1 MSQRNNF
8 GSKLGVVLA
17 AAGSAV
23 GLGNVWRFPTEVGNN
38 GGAAF
43 ILIYLCCILFI
54 GVPVMLSEFVIGR
67 HTHANTIG
75 AFRKLAPGTWWRLG
89 GIEGVFV
96 AFFISCYYI
105 IVSGWT
111 LHYMVAS
118 MCNQL
123 TGDQDYKSYFSDFVS
138 SPLEPVVYAVVFML
152 LVHVIIV
159 RGVEKG
165 IERFSKLMMPML
177 LLIIGVLVV
186 CSFSMSGFT
195 EGVTYMLRPDFS
207 KVTPNIVLSAVGQ
220 AFYSLSLAMGCLCTY
235 ASYFGPDTNLAKTA
249 VSVSVIDT
257 CVAVLCGFI
266 IFPAVFSVPGVE
278 ANEGPG
284 LVFITLPHVF
294 NIAFHNVPIIGYVF
308 STLFYVLLMLS
319 ALTSAISLHE
329 VATAYIH
336 EEWNV
341 SRKRAACMVTVG
353 CLLLGVACSLSMGV
367 WNDFRIC
374 GLCLF
379 DLFDYVSAKIIL
391 PLGGIIICLFVG
403 WKLDRQMVYN
413 EVTNNGTLHL
423 GPSDAATAAGARPSL
438 GARLLSRLHPFR
450 IYIFLVRWVAPTA
463 IAVIFINEL
472 LR

>member
-1 MSQRNNF
+1 MSHRGSF

-43 ILIYLCCILFI
+43 ILIYLFSVFFI
-54 GVPVMLSEFVIGR
+54 GVPVMVSEFVIGR
-67 HTHANTIG
+67 NTHANTIT
-75 AFRKLAPGTWWRLG
+75 AFRKLAPKSWWRIG

-105 IVSGWT
+105 VVAGWT
-111 LHYMVAS
+111 LHYTVAS
-118 MCNQL
+118 FANRL
-123 TGDQDYKSYFSDFVS
+123 SGDHDYKAFFNDFVS
-138 SPLEPVVYAVVFML
+138 SPWEPVAYAVVFML
-152 LVHVIIV
+152 MTHFVIV
-159 RGVEKG
+159 RGVERG

-177 LLIIGVLVV
+177 LLIIAVLVI

-195 EGVTYMLRPDFS
+195 EGITFLLRPDFS
-207 KVTPNIVLSAVGQ
+207 KVTPTVVLSAVGQ

-249 VSVSVIDT
+249 MNVSLIDT
-257 CVAVLCGFI
+257 CVAILCGFI

-278 ANEGPG
+278 PGEGPG

-294 NIAFHNVPIIGYVF
+294 NIAFHSVPVIGYLF
-308 STLFYVLLMLS
+308 SGLFYLLLLLS

-329 VATAYIH
+329 PVTAYIH
-336 EEWNV
+336 EEWHF
-341 SRKRAACMVTVG
+341 SRKSAAWMVTLG
-353 CLLLGVACSLSMGV
+353 CILLAVACSLSMGI
-367 WNDFRIC
+367 WNSFQIG

-403 WKLDRQMVYN
+403 WRLDRQLVYN
-413 EVTNNGTLHL
+413 EVTNNG
-423 GPSDAATAAGARPSL
+423 
-438 GARLLSRLHPFR
+438 RLRIRFFRL
-450 IYIFLVRWVAPTA
+450 YIFLVRWVAPLA
-463 IAVIFINEL
+463 IAFIFLNEL
-472 LR
+472 FLR

>member
-1 MSQRNNF
+1 MSHRGSF

-43 ILIYLCCILFI
+43 ILIYLFSVFFI
-54 GVPVMLSEFVIGR
+54 GVPVMVSEFVIGR
-67 HTHANTIG
+67 NTHANTIT
-75 AFRKLAPGTWWRLG
+75 AFRKLAPKSWWRIG

-105 IVSGWT
+105 VVAGWT
-111 LHYMVAS
+111 LHYTVAS
-118 MCNQL
+118 FANRL
-123 TGDQDYKSYFSDFVS
+123 SGDHDYKAFFNDFVS
-138 SPLEPVVYAVVFML
+138 SPWEPVAYAVVFML
-152 LVHVIIV
+152 MTHFVIV
-159 RGVEKG
+159 RGVERG

-177 LLIIGVLVV
+177 LLIIAVLVI

-195 EGVTYMLRPDFS
+195 EGITFLLRPDFS
-207 KVTPNIVLSAVGQ
+207 KVTPTVVLSAVGQ

-249 VSVSVIDT
+249 MNVSLIDT
-257 CVAVLCGFI
+257 CVAILCGFI

-278 ANEGPG
+278 PGEGPG

-294 NIAFHNVPIIGYVF
+294 NIAFHSVPVIGYLF
-308 STLFYVLLMLS
+308 SGLFYLLLLLS

-329 VATAYIH
+329 PVTAYIH
-336 EEWNV
+336 EEWHF
-341 SRKRAACMVTVG
+341 SRKSAAWMVTLG
-353 CLLLGVACSLSMGV
+353 CILLAVACSLSMGI
-367 WNDFRIC
+367 WNNFQIG

-403 WKLDRQMVYN
+403 WRLDRQLVYN
-413 EVTNNGTLHL
+413 EVTNSG
-423 GPSDAATAAGARPSL
+423 
-438 GARLLSRLHPFR
+438 RLRIRFFRL
-450 IYIFLVRWVAPTA
+450 YIFLVRWVAPLA
-463 IAVIFINEL
+463 IAFIFLNEL
-472 LR
+472 FLR

>member
-1 MSQRNNF
+1 MSHRGSF

-43 ILIYLCCILFI
+43 ILIYLFSVFFI
-54 GVPVMLSEFVIGR
+54 GVPVMVSEFVIGR
-67 HTHANTIG
+67 NTHANTIT
-75 AFRKLAPGTWWRLG
+75 AFRKLAPKSWWRIG

-105 IVSGWT
+105 VVAGWT
-111 LHYMVAS
+111 LHYTVAS
-118 MCNQL
+118 FANRL
-123 TGDQDYKSYFSDFVS
+123 SGDHDYKAFFNDFVS
-138 SPLEPVVYAVVFML
+138 SPWEPVAYAVVFML
-152 LVHVIIV
+152 MTHFVIV
-159 RGVEKG
+159 RGVERG

-177 LLIIGVLVV
+177 LLIIAVLVI

-195 EGVTYMLRPDFS
+195 EGITFLLRPDFS
-207 KVTPNIVLSAVGQ
+207 KVTPTVVLSAVGQ

-249 VSVSVIDT
+249 MNVSLIDT
-257 CVAVLCGFI
+257 CVAILCGFI

-278 ANEGPG
+278 PGEGPG

-294 NIAFHNVPIIGYVF
+294 NIAFHSVPVIGYLF
-308 STLFYVLLMLS
+308 SGLFYLLLLLS

-329 VATAYIH
+329 PVTAYIH
-336 EEWNV
+336 EEWHF
-341 SRKRAACMVTVG
+341 SRKSAAWMVTLG
-353 CLLLGVACSLSMGV
+353 CILLAVACSLSMGI
-367 WNDFRIC
+367 WNSFQIG

-403 WKLDRQMVYN
+403 WRLDRQLVYN
-413 EVTNNGTLHL
+413 EVTNSG
-423 GPSDAATAAGARPSL
+423 
-438 GARLLSRLHPFR
+438 RLRIRFFRL
-450 IYIFLVRWVAPTA
+450 YIFLVRWVAPLA
-463 IAVIFINEL
+463 IAFIFLNEL
-472 LR
+472 FWR

>member
-1 MSQRNNF
+1 MSHRGSF

-43 ILIYLCCILFI
+43 ILIYLFSVFFI
-54 GVPVMLSEFVIGR
+54 GVPVMVSEFVIGR
-67 HTHANTIG
+67 NTHANTIT
-75 AFRKLAPGTWWRLG
+75 AFRKLAPKSWWRIG

-105 IVSGWT
+105 VVAGWT
-111 LHYMVAS
+111 LHYTVAS
-118 MCNQL
+118 FANRL
-123 TGDQDYKSYFSDFVS
+123 SGDHDYKAFFNDFVS
-138 SPLEPVVYAVVFML
+138 SPWEPVAYAVVFML
-152 LVHVIIV
+152 MTHFVIV
-159 RGVEKG
+159 RGVERG

-177 LLIIGVLVV
+177 LLITAVLVI

-195 EGVTYMLRPDFS
+195 EGITFLLRPDFS
-207 KVTPNIVLSAVGQ
+207 KVTPTVVLSAVGQ

-249 VSVSVIDT
+249 MNVSLIDT
-257 CVAVLCGFI
+257 CVAILCGFI

-278 ANEGPG
+278 PGEGPG

-294 NIAFHNVPIIGYVF
+294 NIAFHSVPIIGYLF
-308 STLFYVLLMLS
+308 SGLFYLLLLLS

-329 VATAYIH
+329 PVTAYIH
-336 EEWNV
+336 EEWHF
-341 SRKRAACMVTVG
+341 SRKSAAWMVTLG
-353 CLLLGVACSLSMGV
+353 CILLAVACSLSMGI
-367 WNDFRIC
+367 WNSFQIG

-403 WKLDRQMVYN
+403 WRLNRQLVYN
-413 EVTNNGTLHL
+413 EVTNSG
-423 GPSDAATAAGARPSL
+423 
-438 GARLLSRLHPFR
+438 RLRIRFFRL
-450 IYIFLVRWVAPTA
+450 YIFLVRWVAPLA
-463 IAVIFINEL
+463 IAFIFLNEL
-472 LR
+472 FLR

>member
-1 MSQRNNF
+1 MANRSNF
-8 GSKLGVVLA
+8 GSKIGVVLA

-43 ILIYLCCILFI
+43 ILIYLFCVLFI
-54 GVPVMLSEFVIGR
+54 GMPVMVSEFVIGR
-67 HTHANTIG
+67 STHANTIT
-75 AFRKLAPGTWWRLG
+75 AFRKLAPKTWWRIG

-96 AFFISCYYI
+96 AFFIFCYYI

-111 LHYMVAS
+111 LHYTVAS
-118 MCNQL
+118 FLNHL
-123 TGDQDYKSYFSDFVS
+123 SGDQDYKAYFTNFVG
-138 SPLEPVVYAVVFML
+138 SPWEPIVYAVVFML
-152 LVHVIIV
+152 MVHVIII
-159 RGVEKG
+159 RGVQNG

-177 LLIIGVLVV
+177 LLIIAVLVV

-195 EGVTYMLRPDFS
+195 EGVTYLLKPDFS
-207 KVTPNIVLSAVGQ
+207 KVTPSVVLSAVGQ

-235 ASYFGPDTNLAKTA
+235 ASYFGPNTNLMKTA
-249 VSVSVIDT
+249 MSVSLIDT

-294 NIAFHNVPIIGYVF
+294 NIAFHNVPLIGYVF
-308 STLFYVLLMLS
+308 SSLFYVLLMLS

-329 VATAYIH
+329 PVTAYIH
-336 EEWNV
+336 EEWKV
-341 SRKRAACMVTVG
+341 SRHRAAWIVTVA
-353 CLLLGVACSLSMGV
+353 CILLGIACSLSMGV
-367 WNDFRIC
+367 WNGFRIG

-379 DLFDYVSAKIIL
+379 DLFDFISAKIIL

-403 WKLDRQMVYN
+403 WRLDRQLVYN
-413 EVTNNGTLHL
+413 EVTNNGTL
-423 GPSDAATAAGARPSL
+423 RI
-438 GARLLSRLHPFR
+438 RLFRL
-450 IYIFLVRWVAPTA
+450 YIFLVRWVSPLA

-472 LR
+472 FNK

>member
-1 MSQRNNF
+1 M
-8 GSKLGVVLA
+8 
-17 AAGSAV
+17 
-23 GLGNVWRFPTEVGNN
+23 
-38 GGAAF
+38 
-43 ILIYLCCILFI
+43 
-54 GVPVMLSEFVIGR
+54 
-67 HTHANTIG
+67 
-75 AFRKLAPGTWWRLG
+75 
-89 GIEGVFV
+89 
-96 AFFISCYYI
+96 
-105 IVSGWT
+105 
-111 LHYMVAS
+111 
-118 MCNQL
+118 
-123 TGDQDYKSYFSDFVS
+123 
-138 SPLEPVVYAVVFML
+138 
-152 LVHVIIV
+152 
-159 RGVEKG
+159 
-165 IERFSKLMMPML
+165 
-177 LLIIGVLVV
+177 
-186 CSFSMSGFT
+186 
-195 EGVTYMLRPDFS
+195 
-207 KVTPNIVLSAVGQ
+207 
-220 AFYSLSLAMGCLCTY
+220 
-235 ASYFGPDTNLAKTA
+235 
-249 VSVSVIDT
+249 
-257 CVAVLCGFI
+257 
-266 IFPAVFSVPGVE
+266 
-278 ANEGPG
+278 
-284 LVFITLPHVF
+284 
-294 NIAFHNVPIIGYVF
+294 PIIGYVF

>member
-1 MSQRNNF
+1 MSHRGSF

-43 ILIYLCCILFI
+43 ILIYLFSVFFI
-54 GVPVMLSEFVIGR
+54 GVPVMMSEFVIGR
-67 HTHANTIG
+67 NTHANTIT
-75 AFRKLAPGTWWRLG
+75 AFRKLAPKSWWRIG

-105 IVSGWT
+105 VVAGWT
-111 LHYMVAS
+111 LHYTVAS
-118 MCNQL
+118 LANRL
-123 TGDQDYKSYFSDFVS
+123 SGDHDYKAFFNDFVS
-138 SPLEPVVYAVVFML
+138 SPWEPVAYAVVFML
-152 LVHVIIV
+152 MTHFVIV
-159 RGVEKG
+159 RGVERG

-177 LLIIGVLVV
+177 LLIIAVLVI

-195 EGVTYMLRPDFS
+195 EGITFLLRPDFS
-207 KVTPNIVLSAVGQ
+207 KVTPTVVLSAVGQ

-249 VSVSVIDT
+249 MSVSLIDT
-257 CVAVLCGFI
+257 CVAILCGFI

-278 ANEGPG
+278 PGEGPG

-294 NIAFHNVPIIGYVF
+294 NIAFHSVPVIGYLF
-308 STLFYVLLMLS
+308 SGLFYLLLLLS

-329 VATAYIH
+329 PVTAYIH
-336 EEWNV
+336 EEWHF
-341 SRKRAACMVTVG
+341 SRKSAAWMVTLG
-353 CLLLGVACSLSMGV
+353 CILLAVACSLSMGI
-367 WNDFRIC
+367 WNSFQIG

-403 WKLDRQMVYN
+403 WRLDRQLVYN
-413 EVTNNGTLHL
+413 EVTNSG
-423 GPSDAATAAGARPSL
+423 
-438 GARLLSRLHPFR
+438 RLRIRFFRL
-450 IYIFLVRWVAPTA
+450 YIFLVRWVAPLA
-463 IAVIFINEL
+463 IAFIFLNEL
-472 LR
+472 FLR

>member
-1 MSQRNNF
+1 MSHRGSF

-43 ILIYLCCILFI
+43 ILIYLFSVFFI
-54 GVPVMLSEFVIGR
+54 GVPVMMSEFVIGR
-67 HTHANTIG
+67 NTHANTIT
-75 AFRKLAPGTWWRLG
+75 AFRKLAPKSWWRIG

-105 IVSGWT
+105 VVAGWT
-111 LHYMVAS
+111 LHYTVAS
-118 MCNQL
+118 FANRL
-123 TGDQDYKSYFSDFVS
+123 SGDHDYKAFFNDFVS
-138 SPLEPVVYAVVFML
+138 SPWEPVAFAVVFML
-152 LVHVIIV
+152 MTHFVIV
-159 RGVEKG
+159 RGVERG

-177 LLIIGVLVV
+177 LLIIAVLVI

-195 EGVTYMLRPDFS
+195 EGITFLLRPDFS
-207 KVTPNIVLSAVGQ
+207 KVTPTVVLSAVGQ

-249 VSVSVIDT
+249 MNVSLIDT
-257 CVAVLCGFI
+257 CVAILCGFI

-278 ANEGPG
+278 PGEGPG

-294 NIAFHNVPIIGYVF
+294 NIAFHSVPVIGYLF
-308 STLFYVLLMLS
+308 SGLFYLLLLLS

-329 VATAYIH
+329 PVTAYIH
-336 EEWNV
+336 EEWHF
-341 SRKRAACMVTVG
+341 SRKSAAWMVTLG
-353 CLLLGVACSLSMGV
+353 CILLAVACSLSMGI
-367 WNDFRIC
+367 WNSFQIG

-403 WKLDRQMVYN
+403 WRLDRQLVYN
-413 EVTNNGTLHL
+413 EVTNSG
-423 GPSDAATAAGARPSL
+423 
-438 GARLLSRLHPFR
+438 RLRIRFFRL
-450 IYIFLVRWVAPTA
+450 YIFLVRWVAPLA
-463 IAVIFINEL
+463 IAFIFLNEL
-472 LR
+472 FLR